1 MRRYAT
7 PMAFGRTKNRRRQ
20 DAAQTRAAVHGAVRT
35 HAPGVL
41 RALLALALTVGLVWG
56 AVALRAW
63 ALRSPT
69 FALQEVSFSGLTRA
83 GRPEL
88 LRLGGLAAGQN
99 LFALDVEQLERS
111 LQAHPWVRA
120 AEVTRHFPSAV
131 AVRVEEHVPAALVVL
146 GDLYVLDEQGEPF
159 KRVAPADALD
169 LPLVTG
175 LDREA
180 YVADE
185 QRARA
190 RFRQALDVARAYAV
204 ALPSRRERLSEVR
217 LQAAGDALTLVSA
230 TGQEVQLGTGEALEQ
245 KLQRLA
251 RVRDALAERGLS
263 AEVIHLDNRA
273 RPGWV
278 AVKLSGAGSERT
290 GTATQ

>member
-1 MRRYAT
+1 
-7 PMAFGRTKNRRRQ
+7 MAFGRTKNRRRQ
-20 DAAQTRAAVHGAVRT
+20 DAAQTRAAVQGAVRT
-35 HAPGVL
+35 HAPAVL

-56 AVALRAW
+56 SVALRAW
-63 ALRSPT
+63 ALGSPT
-69 FALQEVSFSGLTRA
+69 FALSEVNFTGLTRA
-83 GRPEL
+83 NRAEL
-88 LRLGGLAAGQN
+88 LKLGGLAAGQN

-120 AEVTRHFPSAV
+120 VEVTRHFPAAV
-131 AVRVEEHVPAALVVL
+131 SVMVEEHVPEALVVL

-159 KRVAPADALD
+159 KRVAPSDALD

-180 YVADE
+180 YMADE
-185 QRARA
+185 AGARE

-204 ALPSRRERLSEVR
+204 ALPARRERLSEVR
-217 LQAAGDALTLVSA
+217 LSGDALTLVSA
-230 TGQEVQLGTGEALEQ
+230 TGQEVRLGTGEGAELEQ

-251 RVRDALAERGLS
+251 RVRGELAERGLS
-263 AEVIHLDNRA
+263 AEIIHLDNRA

>member
-1 MRRYAT
+1 
-7 PMAFGRTKNRRRQ
+7 MAFGRTKNRRRK
-20 DAAQTRAAVHGAVRT
+20 DAAQKRAEVQGAVRA
-35 HAPGVL
+35 HAPAVL
-41 RALLALALTVGLVWG
+41 RVLLTVALTVGLVWG
-56 AVALRAW
+56 GVTVRSW
-63 ALRSPT
+63 ALSSPT
-69 FALQEVSFSGLTRA
+69 FALQEVGFTGLVRA

-88 LRLGGLAAGQN
+88 LKLGGLAAGQN
-99 LFALDVEQLERS
+99 LFALDVDQLERS
-111 LQAHPWVRA
+111 LSAHPWVRA
-120 AEVTRHFPSAV
+120 VEVTRHFPSAV
-131 AVRVEEHVPAALVVL
+131 SVVVEEHVPAALVVL

-159 KRVAPADALD
+159 KRVAPSDALD

-185 QRARA
+185 AGARE
-190 RFRQALDVARAYAV
+190 RFREALDVARAYAA
-204 ALPSRRERLSEVR
+204 ALPARRERLSELR
-217 LQAAGDALTLVSA
+217 LASTGRAITLVSA
-230 TGQEVQLGTGEALEQ
+230 TGQEVRLGTGEGEVLEQ

-251 RVRDALAERGLS
+251 RVRSELAERGLT

-273 RPGWV
+273 RPGRV